1 MYLGKI
7 GAIVSLFF
15 PRKMTFGP
23 IKSLIAIGFPEFIG
37 KTANKLIPINL
48 FGLGEFRHSKIYQ

>member
-37 KTANKLIPINL
+37 KTANKLIPIHIT
-48 FGLGEFRHSKIYQ
+48 FSV